1 MSWNPDDPFPGSA
14 ALGETEG
21 GARNLPRFLC
31 SLLVPGPV
39 LVVGSCE
46 VALAAAAERDVVVLD
61 WNRRRLTSLEQSVRE
76 RGRSVRTICRDPE
89 RQELGLGPRSVTNVV
104 CLDALERFHD
114 DVAVLEKLHRVL
126 APEGRL
132 VVRVRAVPWKVGA
145 AGAGGA
151 RHYDPESL
159 RAALE
164 GAGLRALHL
173 RHWNFV
179 GVPKAWVDGRWR
191 APADR
196 GTPGVPQSER
206 PRHWWDDALD
216 LWFRAVEN
224 RVGFPAGV
232 SLVAVATPHVAKTR
246 VGSAELAKGMVG
258 RAARE
263 AYGPMASVRQ
273 HTSASASS

>member
-1 MSWNPDDPFPGSA
+1 MTWNPDDPFPDSA

-46 VALAAAAERDVVVLD
+46 VALAVAADRDVVVLD
-61 WNRRRLTSLEQSVRE
+61 WNRRRLASLEQSLRE
-76 RGRSVRTICRDPE
+76 RGRDVRTVCRDPE
-89 RQELGLGPRSVTNVV
+89 RQDVGLGPRSVTNVV
-104 CLDALERFHD
+104 CLDALERFRD
-114 DVAVLEKLHRVL
+114 DVAVLERLHRVL
-126 APEGRL
+126 APDGRL
-132 VVRVRAVPWKVGA
+132 VVRVRAVPWTGGGGVGA
-145 AGAGGA
+145 A

-159 RAALE
+159 RTALE
-164 GAGLRALHL
+164 KAGLRTVSL
-173 RHWNFV
+173 RHWNLV
-179 GVPKAWVDGRWR
+179 GVPKVWAAGHWR
-191 APADR
+191 VSSAPA
-196 GTPGVPQSER
+196 TGVPHSER

-246 VGSAELAKGMVG
+246 VPSGELAKGLVR

-263 AYGPMASVRQ
+263 AYGPMASVRSDR
-273 HTSASASS
+273 TAVSS